1 MITFFR
7 TAGITLGLA
16 FASAALAQAAPPMV
30 KGTIEKVDTS
40 AGKLSINHETIP
52 NLDMEGGMTMVF
64 KAGDPAMLKSVKAG
78 QKVRF
83 TAERVNGQ
91 LTVTKIQP
99 GK

>member
-1 MITFFR
+1 MSSSIR
-7 TAGITLGLA
+7 TAAFIFGLA
-16 FASAALAQAAPPMV
+16 FASAAFAQAAPPMV
-30 KGTIEKVDTS
+30 KGTIEKVDAST
-40 AGKLSINHETIP
+40 GKLSINHEQIP

-64 KAGDPAMLKSVKAG
+64 KVGDPAMLTSVKAG